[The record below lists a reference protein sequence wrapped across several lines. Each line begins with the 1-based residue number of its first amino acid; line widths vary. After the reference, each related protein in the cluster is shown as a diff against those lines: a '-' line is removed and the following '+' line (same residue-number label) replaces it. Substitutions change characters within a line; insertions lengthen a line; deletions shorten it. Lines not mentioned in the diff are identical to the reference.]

1 MIIFLEPHGKNIFYI
16 PLDLISLLSAVN
28 AESSEQSSTWSEFN
42 SSYPLLPWKPDGQG
56 NVYPTTP
63 NFCNKGFSRTQAERK
78 PWWQAFWKRHYI
90 FKYIFIASE
99 SSLLIFLQ
107 NELK

>member
-1 MIIFLEPHGKNIFYI
+1 MEIEKNIFYI
-16 PLDLISLLSAVN
+16 LLDLNSLLSAVN

-56 NVYPTTP
+56 NP
-63 NFCNKGFSRTQAERK
+63 NFCNEGFSRTQAEREQ
-78 PWWQAFWKRHYI
+78 WWQAFWKRHYT

-99 SSLLIFLQ
+99 SSLFIFPQ